1 MTTPE
6 LPGFTRKQW
15 RSIGQATAQA
25 NAQQINLWHGAIR
38 SGKTIGSLVK
48 FLMAIAAA
56 PTTGEIVLI
65 GRTRDT
71 VYRNIIGPMMDVTI
85 FGMFVGHIA
94 YNRGAPTA
102 TILGRT
108 VHVIGASDARAESV
122 IRGLTVSVA
131 YVDEVS
137 LVAEEFFNQLMG
149 RCSAPGAQVFCTT
162 NPEGPAHWLKKQ
174 WIDRADERGHK
185 VFHFSLEDNREHL
198 PEGLIES
205 YYAQYTG
212 LWRKR
217 MIDGLWAVAAGAI
230 YDMFDPERHVITD
243 LPDMQRILACGI
255 DFGVQHP
262 TRGMLLTLGV
272 DNNLYIVAEWTPPK
286 GTEAERATSLTRF
299 YQQHG
304 TPEYTF
310 IDPGGG
316 GAGLIL
322 QAHQS
327 GIPNVFNAM
336 KDVLDGIGIVAALFS
351 AGRLFIH
358 DSCTE
363 LIDEIPSY
371 MWDPDKADKGEDAP
385 VKKDDDNC
393 DALRYAVFSSRIL
406 WQPYIDLH
414 AATKQPDELLEGVAA

>member
-1 MTTPE
+1 MTD
-6 LPGFTRKQW
+6 LPGFTEKQW
-15 RSIGQATAQA
+15 RSIGGATAQA
-25 NAQQINLWHGAIR
+25 NLQQINLWHGAIR

-48 FLMAIAAA
+48 FLMAIAKA

-71 VYRNIIGPMMDVTI
+71 VFRNIIGPMMDVTI
-85 FGMFVGHIA
+85 FGMFVGHIE

-102 TILGRT
+102 KILGRT
-108 VHVIGASDARAESV
+108 VHVIGSSDARAENV

-162 NPEGPAHWLKKQ
+162 NPGGPSHWLKKQ
-174 WIDRADERGHK
+174 WIDRAEERGHK
-185 VFHFSLEDNREHL
+185 VFHFSLEDNREFL

-217 MIDGLWAVAAGAI
+217 MIDGLWSVAAGAI
-230 YDMFDPERHVITD
+230 YDMFDPDRHVVAE
-243 LPDMQRILACGI
+243 LPPMQRFLACGI

-262 TRGMLLTLGV
+262 TRGQLLGLGV
-272 DNNLYIVAEWTPPK
+272 DSNLYVIAEWTPPK
-286 GTEAERATSLTRF
+286 GTEAERATSLTHF
-299 YQQHG
+299 YQLHG
-304 TPEYTF
+304 VPEFTF

-322 QAHQS
+322 QVHQS

-336 KDVLDGIGIVAALFS
+336 KDVLDGIGIVAALLS
-351 AGRLFIH
+351 AGRLFIS
-358 DSCTE
+358 DTCTE
-363 LIDEIPSY
+363 LIDELPGYS
-371 MWDPDKADKGEDAP
+371 WDEKKADKGEDAP
-385 VKKDDDNC
+385 VKADDDNV
-393 DALRYAVFSSRIL
+393 DALRYAIFSSRIM
-406 WQPYIDLH
+406 WQSYIDLH
-414 AATKQPDELLEGVAA
+414 EATRQPDNQLEGVAL